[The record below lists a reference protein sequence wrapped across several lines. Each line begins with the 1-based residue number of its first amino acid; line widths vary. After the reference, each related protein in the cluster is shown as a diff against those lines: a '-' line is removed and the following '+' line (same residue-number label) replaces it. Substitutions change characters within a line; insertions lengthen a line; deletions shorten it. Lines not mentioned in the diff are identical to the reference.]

1 MNEPLIPKVQPFKK
15 RNTQVPNVYYTPP
28 QHQQHP
34 QSQHQPQQSQ
44 SSLCFDRHKHGEN
57 VIIKIA
63 VLGESNVGKTTFLHN
78 YAAMLSSSPSSSSS
92 SSPTIGIDF
101 VYATLPREEM
111 IKYSDPPLHDDIPEI
126 KAHFWDVSGKLNKN
140 RNMITTFIRE
150 YCGVILMFDIS
161 RRETFEKLSV
171 WLDYVKSSRKCSY
184 GVENPIL
191 IIGNKRDLYS
201 SREVFVYEA
210 KEYAA
215 NNNMMYSEI
224 SCNSS
229 SIPGSVNVNIK
240 ESMIVYMNALIRTHI
255 ISSKD
260 QYITYNSPN
269 LSAQV
274 TMNWPQQPPS
284 QRQQPSSQRQPS
296 SQQQQQHNT
305 NSLFDYV
312 AYVDTTRDSYN
323 PSCTSVSAQLNNNLC
338 GSCIVC

>member
-28 QHQQHP
+28 QLYQDQH
-34 QSQHQPQQSQ
+34 QHQP

-78 YAAMLSSSPSSSSS
+78 YAAILSSSSPSSNLPSH
-92 SSPTIGIDF
+92 SPTIGIDF
-101 VYATLPREEM
+101 VYATLNREDM

-191 IIGNKRDLYS
+191 LIGNKRDLYS

-260 QYITYNSPN
+260 QYIRYNSPN

-274 TMNWPQQPPS
+274 TMNWPQPQPP
-284 QRQQPSSQRQPS
+284 QQQPPPPQQPP
-296 SQQQQQHNT
+296 QPPHQQHST

-312 AYVDTTRDSYN
+312 AYVDNTRD
-323 PSCTSVSAQLNNNLC
+323 SCTSVSAQLNNNLC